1 MATGHVLVVD
11 DDEDLRQALGDVLV
25 EILGVDWIGAASFEE
40 LVGLGERALA
50 CDVAIL
56 DVNLGAGR
64 PSGIDAFE
72 WLKGNGF
79 RGRIVFLTGHARSD
93 PLVAQAWGERSAH
106 VYQKP
111 MTLELL
117 GAIVD
122 GERS

>member
-1 MATGHVLVVD
+1 MATGYVLVVD

-25 EILGVDWIGAASFEE
+25 EILGLGWLGVGSLDE
-40 LVGLGERALA
+40 LVALGQRALD
-50 CDVAIL
+50 CRVAIL

-72 WLKGNGF
+72 WLRSKGF

-93 PLVAQAWGERSAH
+93 PLVAKAWSERSAH

-111 MTLELL
+111 MTLEQL